1 MPYLKTLSVAQQF
14 VFVSMCIIVAIVTG
28 VSFFMIKDSLES
40 KNEQLKIAAIGR
52 SGGVIEKIDRNFYE
66 RFGDVQA
73 FAFNKLAQKC
83 IEQNESDPEVQSF
96 MNTMVTYY
104 VLYDLMLICN
114 ENGDVLAASNVDKDG
129 KVISTRFLIGKN
141 FAKEAWF
148 QSCMNP
154 KGLEG
159 GAWYSDFIKNDDVS
173 RIYNRS
179 GWGMAFAAPIKNASG
194 KVIGVWYNFADWAE
208 VTGGIRKETEILLN
222 AAIPGSFILVTN
234 ANNQIIDGNDEKMF
248 LTTKI
253 SERDLISGGSFQYG
267 GKRIDID
274 KYVVGEKMGAG
285 AYTYKGKAWKA
296 IAFLPREN
304 FNLTYLK
311 KNLSGFLL
319 CMIAVIIVSGYM
331 LFKTSSGISTNIKT
345 LKTNIDSLSRGEL
358 VEIGDSNLKNELGEM
373 NKSIKSLVKGMVGT
387 THFAQNIGAGNLN
400 TEYSVLSDKDALG
413 QSLIRMQ
420 ESLRKIKVEDS
431 RRSWITEGLAKFGE
445 ILRNQSDFSLLANHI
460 ISEVAKYVKANQGS
474 IFVVNDKDPN
484 EIQLDLVACYA
495 WNRKKIIEK
504 SIHAEEGLIGQC
516 YLEGEMIYLTQ
527 LPKDYITITS
537 GLGEA
542 TPSCLLILPLILNS
556 KVYGILELAWF
567 KEIAPHEK
575 EFLIKLSENIAATLS
590 AAKANTQTRQLLEQS
605 QQQAEELRA
614 QEEEMKQNMEELNA
628 TQEEMK
634 RKEAEYLRKIKAL
647 ESKSMIQS

>member
-154 KGLEG
+154 KGPEG

-208 VTGGIRKETEILLN
+208 VTSGIRKETEILLN

-358 VEIGDSNLKNELGEM
+358 VEIGDSNLKLC
-373 NKSIKSLVKGMVGT
+373 NKS
-387 THFAQNIGAGNLN
+387 
-400 TEYSVLSDKDALG
+400 
-413 QSLIRMQ
+413 
-420 ESLRKIKVEDS
+420 
-431 RRSWITEGLAKFGE
+431 
-445 ILRNQSDFSLLANHI
+445 
-460 ISEVAKYVKANQGS
+460 
-474 IFVVNDKDPN
+474 
-484 EIQLDLVACYA
+484 
-495 WNRKKIIEK
+495 
-504 SIHAEEGLIGQC
+504 
-516 YLEGEMIYLTQ
+516 
-527 LPKDYITITS
+527 
-537 GLGEA
+537 
-542 TPSCLLILPLILNS
+542 
-556 KVYGILELAWF
+556 YGRFF
-567 KEIAPHEK
+567 KC
-575 EFLIKLSENIAATLS
+575 
-590 AAKANTQTRQLLEQS
+590 
-605 QQQAEELRA
+605 
-614 QEEEMKQNMEELNA
+614 
-628 TQEEMK
+628 
-634 RKEAEYLRKIKAL
+634 
-647 ESKSMIQS
+647 